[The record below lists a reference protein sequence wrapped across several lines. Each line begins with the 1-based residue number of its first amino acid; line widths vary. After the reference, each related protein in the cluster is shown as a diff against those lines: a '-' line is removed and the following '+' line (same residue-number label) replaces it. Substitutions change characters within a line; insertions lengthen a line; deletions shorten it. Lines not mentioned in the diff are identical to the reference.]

1 MQPTHYHAYRTI
13 EIIAE
18 KIIIIQDWI
27 NKWAYVYHW
36 SQLGSQSRNSI
47 IKKNIEIILFLFI
60 LTSVIGHWSPSF
72 FSWLHTNH
80 WVLFISFS
88 YLTKKKKKCHL
99 MTMSFT
105 VLKCNFTKGF
115 YSFIFILF
123 LEASLKQVRLATK
136 NLKTFWLHQH

>member
-1 MQPTHYHAYRTI
+1 MQPTHYQAYRTI

-18 KIIIIQDWI
+18 KIIIIHDWI

-72 FSWLHTNH
+72 FGWLHTNH

-88 YLTKKKKKCHL
+88 YLTKKKMPFNDSVIYCVK
-99 MTMSFT
+99 MWVAVISPMAFINSF
-105 VLKCNFTKGF
+105 LF
-115 YSFIFILF
+115 YFW
-123 LEASLKQVRLATK
+123 KQV
-136 NLKTFWLHQH
+136 